1 MKQIVFHILCACC
14 LFITK
19 TLVAQN
25 LFHQDIFYGGVTAG
39 GFSTGEGAGSGTF
52 TLYIE
57 PGSTI
62 RKAYSFSYRIG
73 YPPIVPI
80 TINSS
85 PYLFDTL
92 NCIMTV
98 SHSNPNVIPI
108 KLFYQDITADLNSS
122 ITSTFNITI
131 PDQFG
136 LQIGWG
142 WFTTFIYIEYEN
154 PALTKIATSLWVNE
168 KDFLGNESYS
178 MSGLNPIDTANP
190 VGLSLMLDRACNNTT
205 DGSIVTFN
213 VNNIGVIGSPDNINS
228 MWNCSGAKG
237 HFYYQNNAL
246 NGLDDDTPDNLMSG
260 TDALADISSYLSNGA
275 SSYLINLIHN
285 DNNNN
290 PGKPN
295 INLLFI
301 NAYTTSCDTF
311 STSIISDT
319 VICKGDS
326 IQLFALGGINYSWF
340 PQNGLNNSGIS
351 NPIVSPNSTTLYTV
365 RIENTL
371 GCSRTEKVLV
381 KVNQLPIITNL
392 NITTSVCGNDDGQI
406 TVNASGSSAL
416 QYSIGSVFQ
425 SSNSFSNLATGNYTI
440 TVLDTKGCTKDTTI
454 VVPELNL
461 VNTFF
466 TANPETGTEPLFV
479 DLNNQSVNANNF
491 VWQIDT
497 NPLSNSFNTSYTF
510 DTSGLYTVSLIA
522 YNNLPQ
528 CADTFSLQIIVYD
541 SLIIQIPNVFT
552 PNNDGVNEVFFI
564 NLDGAQEIKLIISNR
579 WGNVVKEYENNSLS
593 SPISIDAWD
602 GEFHGEDVSDGV
614 YYYTINVI
622 DTEDKTHSYQGF
634 IHVFN

>member
-416 QYSIGSVFQ
+416 QYSNNSVFQ

-440 TVLDTKGCTKDTTI
+440 TVLDAKGCTKDSTI
-454 VVPELNL
+454 VVTELNL

-491 VWQIDT
+491 VWLIDT
-497 NPLSNSFNTSYTF
+497 NPLSISFNTSYTF

-552 PNNDGVNEVFFI
+552 PNNDGINDVFAI
-564 NLDGAQEIKLIISNR
+564 SVDGAKEIKLIISNR
-579 WGNVVKEYENNSLS
+579 WGNVVKEYENNTLT
-593 SPISIDAWD
+593 SPISINAWD
-602 GEFHGEDVSDGV
+602 GKFHEEDVSDGV
-614 YYYTINVI
+614 YYYTIKVI